1 MKYGS
6 KFRIIQ
12 TTHNKWAP
20 NGGLYSNGNIK
31 NIVIDFRR
39 QENQMENA
47 SKALLMAGG
56 VLIAILIISVLV
68 MTFQKTGN
76 VSKSYDKS
84 VSQEEITKFN
94 VNFTKYLGQD
104 LTIHQA
110 ITITN
115 FAQSNGVTVINPTTT
130 ANIDNSN
137 INEKKYTITIN
148 NYDENGYITNI
159 LISEK

>member
-1 MKYGS
+1 
-6 KFRIIQ
+6 
-12 TTHNKWAP
+12 
-20 NGGLYSNGNIK
+20 
-31 NIVIDFRR
+31 
-39 QENQMENA
+39 MENA

-130 ANIDNSN
+130 DNIDNSN

>member
-1 MKYGS
+1 
-6 KFRIIQ
+6 
-12 TTHNKWAP
+12 
-20 NGGLYSNGNIK
+20 
-31 NIVIDFRR
+31 
-39 QENQMENA
+39 MENA
-47 SKALLMAGG
+47 TKALLMAGG
-56 VLIAILIISVLV
+56 ILLAILIISVLV
-68 MTFQKTGN
+68 ITFQKTGN

-104 LTIHQA
+104 LNIHQV

-115 FAQSNGVTVINPTTT
+115 FAKSNDVTVVNPKTT

-137 INEKKYTITIN
+137 INAKKYSITIN

-159 LISEK
+159 SIIEK